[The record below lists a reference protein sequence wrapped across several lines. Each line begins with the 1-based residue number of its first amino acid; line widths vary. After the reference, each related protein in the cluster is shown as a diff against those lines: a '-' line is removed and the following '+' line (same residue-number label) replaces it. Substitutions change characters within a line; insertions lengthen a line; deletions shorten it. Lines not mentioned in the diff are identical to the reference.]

1 MSKSFPTPS
10 KTFFIL
16 FFSICFFPWFLD
28 LRVNWNSVYSM
39 KSSFMVH
46 LPILWLDPN
55 GTMIQ
60 VISRHLQYS
69 SFYTFFP
76 YIPFKTS
83 VTMGFLPLKQ
93 SNGVQ
98 PYLPFFFMGTL
109 IQFHKTA
116 PSPRVLSRHLL
127 WRIMADGKRSV
138 IRDWIW
144 NRKWRA
150 CPVGWSHIGSFPD
163 KSRRSTV
170 LPEGT
175 AIISLGTFLT
185 WNLCHQYTRNQPF
198 EENAESRT
206 GSKAIHHF
214 DSNGFTRSEY
224 EVYPSP
230 HKNLL
235 PSKHNHFSPDL
246 PESLRTV

>member
-1 MSKSFPTPS
+1 
-10 KTFFIL
+10 
-16 FFSICFFPWFLD
+16 
-28 LRVNWNSVYSM
+28 M

-46 LPILWLDPN
+46 LPILWLDPKWN
-55 GTMIQ
+55 YDP
-60 VISRHLQYS
+60 SYL
-69 SFYTFFP
+69 
-76 YIPFKTS
+76 KTS
-83 VTMGFLPLKQ
+83 SVLFLLYLLSIYTLQDFSNNGLSASEAIEWGTTLFAFFSSWGLLSNSIKQPLLRVCCRAIYYGGLWLTA
-93 SNGVQ
+93 SVPLLGIGYGIVSGGM
-98 PYLPFFFMGTL
+98 PCRL
-109 IQFHKTA
+109 ISYWQF
-116 PSPRVLSRHLL
+116 SRQIQEKHCPT
-127 WRIMADGKRSV
+127 WR
-138 IRDWIW
+138 
-144 NRKWRA
+144 N
-150 CPVGWSHIGSFPD
+150 SHYFS
-163 KSRRSTV
+163 
-170 LPEGT
+170 
-175 AIISLGTFLT
+175 GTFLT